1 MFVVSD
7 KSVMHRRQFAR
18 LFCKYGPEP
27 LCGSPYV
34 RIGVSSLQ
42 LYISYHQ
49 QESAGNGHKSAHAWV
64 YASLDACDK
73 GLLIHESP
81 RLSRIMKVHFIES
94 KCSISYGPLY
104 VPT

>member
-1 MFVVSD
+1 MVSN

-18 LFCKYGPEP
+18 LFCKYGPQP
-27 LCGSPYV
+27 VCRSPYV

-42 LYISYHQ
+42 LNISYHQ

-81 RLSRIMKVHFIES
+81 KLSRIMKVHFIES
-94 KCSISYGPLY
+94 KCSISYGPMY
-104 VPT
+104 VLT